1 MIGPGAARSLAGEI
15 ACVLVVAYLS
25 TTVGS
30 LAAKRQPIEFKGNL
44 ESFAQA
50 VVERWAR
57 PQGFVLTFGSGQDV
71 RGPIFVNL
79 ANSRIGAGAIYR
91 DNCVATPFDDV
102 IDCDLK
108 LVDDLIDDFKL
119 MEIFGSGGKRRDVY
133 RKYIFLWILTHE
145 LGHVALKHGMS
156 DFGEGTNG
164 VHVFNVEQQQKE
176 LAADAAAIGFI
187 GNLERAPIPAYQT
200 ILDVTN
206 ALLRKAICP
215 DTFPKLCPGIPLGG
229 VGLNY
234 DYTTDAPIR
243 IPLSGTHP
251 AFVARFLR
259 ILYLSGVGT
268 SANSINYL
276 AKQAIDRLSVETDRD
291 EWTTLKNAL
300 QR

>member
-1 MIGPGAARSLAGEI
+1 MAVEI
-15 ACVLVVAYLS
+15 ACLLVVAYLS
-25 TTVGS
+25 TTAFS
-30 LAAKRQPIEFKGNL
+30 LAAQRQPIEFRGNL
-44 ESFAQA
+44 DSFAQL
-50 VVERWAR
+50 VVARWAR
-57 PQGFVLTFGSGQDV
+57 PQGSRFVLALGSGQDV

-79 ANSRIGAGAIYR
+79 ANSRIGAAIYR
-91 DNCVATPFDDV
+91 DNCVATPFDNV

-156 DFGEGTNG
+156 DFGEGTSG
-164 VHVFNVEQQQKE
+164 LHVFDVKQQKKE
-176 LAADAAAIGFI
+176 LEADAAAIGFV
-187 GNLERAPIPAYQT
+187 GNLEQAPIPAYQT

-206 ALLRKAICP
+206 ALLRKSICP
-215 DTFPKLCPGIPLGG
+215 DTFPKLCPRIPLGG

-234 DYTTDAPIR
+234 DYTTDGPIR

-291 EWTTLKNAL
+291 EWTTLKSAL
-300 QR
+300 QH